1 MDSEE
6 EFPKVYAELTPVML
20 RNSDGERTEVEVL
33 YTNTNDLQNTVD
45 LTSVT
50 PLTHTNTSFRV
61 TFATCN
67 TDSAGSTL
75 SENYGNDDDLLVDG
89 IDKAENGDYCGATR

>member
-1 MDSEE
+1 MDSDEE
-6 EFPKVYAELTPVML
+6 SSKVYAELTPVML
-20 RNSDGERTEVEVL
+20 ENSDGERTEAKVP
-33 YTNTNDLQNTVD
+33 YTNTYDLQNTVE

-67 TDSAGSTL
+67 TDSAESAL
-75 SENYGNDDDLLVDG
+75 PENYGNDDNLLVDG
-89 IDKAENGDYCGATR
+89 TDKAENGEN